1 MICPARATQ
10 PDGQARAG
18 HRWWSWDRCRV
29 RAGAGRRGSQRRRVR
44 PHAPR
49 ISRPSPQS
57 IGGEAMVVDLLDRAD
72 DRSILGRRSGTSTCS
87 STTRAPPRAP
97 RSRRPPMQMWDRI
110 MELDATSPFRVTRAL
125 VPAMIKAGWGRVIN
139 IASNAGVSGYGY
151 TAAYCAAKH
160 AMVGFTRAL
169 AIDLARTNVT
179 INAICPGWVET
190 ALADEAV
197 ARIAEKTGR
206 SLEEAKKTL
215 EVMSPQR
222 RMIKP
227 DEVAH
232 AVADAVRRWRAW
244 HPRPDARDRR
254 RSDTE
259 MTTELVMLEGPVPRG
274 YADGRDRSRHDAAY
288 RRADRLE
295 GRRLGGEGPDRP
307 VRADARQPARG
318 VEGGARPRRR
328 HRLDDDLR
336 HRHGRVSRGAQA
348 ARADLARAVGRTT
361 FRRWRWSR

>member
-1 MICPARATQ
+1 VQPNLTGKRALVTGGGRGIGAACARELA
-10 PDGQARAG
+10 
-18 HRWWSWDRCRV
+18 S
-29 RAGAGRRGSQRRRVR
+29 AGAKVVVCGRSAADLEAV
-44 PHAPR
+44 AE
-49 ISRPSPQS
+49 S
-57 IGGEAMVVDLLDRAD
+57 INGEAMVVDLLDRAAA
-72 DRSILGRRSGTSTCS
+72 DRFLAAVGHIDVLVNNAGAAESADLEK
-87 STTRAPPRAP
+87 TTDA
-97 RSRRPPMQMWDRI
+97 MWDRI
-110 MELDATSPFRVTRAL
+110 MELDATSPFRVTRAI
-125 VPAMIKAGWGRVIN
+125 VPPMIKAGWGRVIN

-232 AVADAVRRWRAW
+232 AVA
-244 HPRPDARDRR
+244 
-254 RSDTE
+254 
-259 MTTELVMLEGPVPRG
+259 MLC
-274 YADGRDRSRHDAAY
+274 ADG
-288 RRADRLE
+288 
-295 GRRLGGEGPDRP
+295 
-307 VRADARQPARG
+307 ARG
-318 VEGGARPRRR
+318 IHGQTLVIDGGAI
-328 HRLDDDLR
+328 LK
-336 HRHGRVSRGAQA
+336 
-348 ARADLARAVGRTT
+348 
-361 FRRWRWSR
+361 